1 MHNVGKNVE
10 YSQST
15 FQSLWNHKCSEAI
28 SHLTWVYRRHEL
40 EQRKRIPFMWTCCS
54 SYMGL
59 WFESQPSSLKKYKKS
74 DKKNWKRRFFGPFFA
89 SMIASYFIVSNY
101 SLASIKFVKICKV
114 CCWSSFLEKKVLLC
128 IEDAYHSLCK
138 RMCHGI
144 IAPFSVIRNFHSSLL
159 LTTHQEKWW
168 KIHFPTFI
176 YFRTIVW

>member
-1 MHNVGKNVE
+1 MLRGDFTFDLSLQEAWARAAEENSLHVNLLLIIHGIMIWKSTIITQKVQKVWFK
-10 YSQST
+10 QS
-15 FQSLWNHKCSEAI
+15 
-28 SHLTWVYRRHEL
+28 V
-40 EQRKRIPFMWTCCS
+40 
-54 SYMGL
+54 
-59 WFESQPSSLKKYKKS
+59 
-74 DKKNWKRRFFGPFFA
+74 
-89 SMIASYFIVSNY
+89 IAVPNY
-101 SLASIKFVKICKV
+101 SLASIKFVIICKV
-114 CCWSSFLEKKVLLC
+114 CCWSSVLEKKVLLC